1 MTKQSG
7 KKERCCKECYT
18 EHSAVVER
26 FTAAELSPSD
36 SQPLPP
42 GAEPQSLPEP
52 APYKPTPRVTGER
65 QPQEFY
71 LQALFRKVPA
81 LLCFQRRI
89 IHIKEMVF
97 FLSFF
102 PVSEPSSRPEDGAF
116 DIITEEEVNGVY
128 DSDTT
133 SQTISL
139 DGEQDRRPHGALN
152 T

>member
-36 SQPLPP
+36 SQPPPP
-42 GAEPQSLPEP
+42 GAEPQSPPEP
-52 APYKPTPRVTGER
+52 APYKPTPRVTGEG
-65 QPQEFY
+65 QPSGVSDTEVY
-71 LQALFRKVPA
+71 LQAPSRKVPA
-81 LLCFQRRI
+81 LFCF
-89 IHIKEMVF
+89 KEKCVF
-97 FLSFF
+97 FHSFF
-102 PVSEPSSRPEDGAF
+102 PVSEPSNRSDDGAF

-139 DGEQDRRPHGALN
+139 DGALN